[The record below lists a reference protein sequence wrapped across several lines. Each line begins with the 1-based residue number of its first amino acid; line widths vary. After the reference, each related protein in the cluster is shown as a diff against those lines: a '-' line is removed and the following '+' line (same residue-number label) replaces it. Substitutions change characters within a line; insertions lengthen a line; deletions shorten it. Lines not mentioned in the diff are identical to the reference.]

1 MTMTKPLT
9 AKSLQADLERLE
21 ARRAELQTQLEEAQ
35 ESLTH
40 SRAALVDGDG
50 SAADVTSAQSTYSA
64 LKEALAELDT
74 RITKRQ
80 EEHQDALAREHREE
94 QTRVMREA
102 ANTGAAHRKAFTEAA
117 QEANRVLAPYI
128 ERMSA
133 AVDGMIQARE
143 VFVTTGVSLESGIR
157 KSIATYTN
165 TDPKAGERDLERRRA
180 AAVLI
185 DQLRATG
192 ADLSTVLTPWA
203 GTKGG
208 VETEFDKA
216 SPLPTPEPYGP
227 AILEGMAAKRKAER
241 EERQRRENAIRDGA
255 RLVERRAAATAEL
268 QVPVDHGKDA
278 QRHLGEL
285 VKDTVRLNGMMTG
298 GQDQIALTVR
308 YNDLGRAQ
316 VILAEKLP
324 GCEYSVKRDMTL

>member
-1 MTMTKPLT
+1 MTMNEPLT
-9 AKSLQADLERLE
+9 AKSLQADLDRLE

-35 ESLTH
+35 ESLTR

-64 LKEALAELDT
+64 LKEALTELDA

-80 EEHQDALAREHREE
+80 EEHRDALAREHRAG
-94 QTRVMREA
+94 QTRVMHEA
-102 ANTGAAHRKAFTEAA
+102 AETGAAHRKAFAEAA
-117 QEANRVLAPYI
+117 EEANRALAPYI
-128 ERMSA
+128 DRMSA

-143 VFVTTGVSLESGIR
+143 VFVTTGVSLEPGIR
-157 KSIATYTN
+157 KNIMAWTS

-185 DQLRATG
+185 DQLRSAG
-192 ADLSTVLTPWA
+192 ADLTTVLTPWA

-227 AILEGMAAKRKAER
+227 AILEGMAVKRKAER
-241 EERQRRENAIRDGA
+241 EERQRRE
-255 RLVERRAAATAEL
+255 
-268 QVPVDHGKDA
+268 
-278 QRHLGEL
+278 
-285 VKDTVRLNGMMTG
+285 
-298 GQDQIALTVR
+298 
-308 YNDLGRAQ
+308 
-316 VILAEKLP
+316 
-324 GCEYSVKRDMTL
+324 TL